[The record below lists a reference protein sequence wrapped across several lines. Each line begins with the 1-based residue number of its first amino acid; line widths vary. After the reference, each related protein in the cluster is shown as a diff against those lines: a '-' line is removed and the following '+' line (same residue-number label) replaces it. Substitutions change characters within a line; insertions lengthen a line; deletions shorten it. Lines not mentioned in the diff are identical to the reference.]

1 MDFQSSPLKWV
12 GGKGRVL
19 PHLVPLLNQHKDQ
32 RLVEP
37 FFGAGNVFLNTQ
49 HQAALLSDANRDVV
63 LFHQFL
69 KHHKDNFIKSACA
82 WFTPENNTEQR
93 YYELRELFN
102 TTDDD
107 WTKASLFLYLNKH
120 AFNGLC
126 RYNKKGKYNVGYG
139 FYKAPNAPVAALNA
153 LADRLAPKHVEV
165 VHMDFKDALKLLRE
179 DDNVYLDPPYTP
191 ASATANFTSYTVDGF
206 GHEDHLTYLELTNGH
221 RGSVFISNHDLPVVR
236 EMYQG
241 YTFHSIDVSRT
252 VSCKAET
259 RGTIKELIA
268 VKGR

>member
-1 MDFQSSPLKWV
+1 MNFQSSPLKWV

-49 HQAALLSDANRDVV
+49 HQSALLSDANRDAV

-69 KHHKDNFIKSACA
+69 KHHKTNFIKSTVA

-107 WTKASLFLYLNKH
+107 WIKASLFLYLNKH

-126 RYNKKGKYNVGYG
+126 RYNKKGKHNVSYG
-139 FYKAPNAPVAALNA
+139 FYKAPQAPLAALNA
-153 LADRLAPKHVEV
+153 LADRLAPKTVEV
-165 VHMDFKDALKLLRE
+165 VHMDFRDALKLLRE
-179 DDNVYLDPPYTP
+179 NDCVYIDPPYTP
-191 ASATANFTSYTVDGF
+191 VSDTANFTSYTVDGF
-206 GHEDHLTYLELTNGH
+206 THYDHLDYVAALEKH
-221 RGSVFISNHDLPVVR
+221 RGGTYISNHDLPITR
-236 EMYQG
+236 ELYKG
-241 YTFHSIDVSRT
+241 YDILSIDVSRS
-252 VSCKAET
+252 VSSKAST
-259 RGTIKELIA
+259 RGKIKELIA
-268 VKGR
+268 NKAG